1 MDSKQ
6 QKLDQLRTRA
16 ENVLTQLRMTPSTAG
31 LSIDELVHEL
41 TVYQV
46 ELEIQ
51 LEDLQHAYQAAEK
64 AQERYTHLFDFA
76 PVGYIVTNAEGL
88 TLKGNLTAASMI
100 GVDRTLL
107 EKQPFADFIVGV
119 FQDIYHLHRRSVL
132 RTQQTQTCEVQ
143 IQRVDGT
150 IFHAQLCTDVPAT
163 ADDSEAL
170 RTAITNISAIKQ
182 AEEAVRRALG
192 HEKEMNDMR
201 TRVLSIIAHEF
212 RTPLAAILASA
223 ETLER
228 YGDRLSSDK
237 KAARFHTIRNFVW
250 YLNDTVQ
257 NAVIVQQ
264 GEEQLHVKPET
275 FDVIAFVRQVVND
288 MGALG
293 KPDQQIALEVTS
305 DGEQALV
312 TWDTSL
318 MRSSLMN
325 VLSNALKYS
334 QGSTLCRLECEETV
348 IRLQVQDHGI
358 GISADDQP
366 YVFDAFFRGQNTQY
380 TSGMGIGLY
389 IVQRA
394 VQAHGGSIRCTSQLG
409 QGTLI
414 TIELPRHAEHGSG
427 QTGSTQV

>member
-6 QKLDQLRTRA
+6 QKLDQLRARA

-51 LEDLQHAYQAAEK
+51 LEDLQHAYESAER
-64 AQERYTHLFDFA
+64 AQERYINLFDFA
-76 PVGYIVTNAEGL
+76 PVGYIITTAEGV

-100 GVDRTLL
+100 GVDRTAL
-107 EKQPFADFIVGV
+107 EKRPFADFIVAA

-132 RTQQTQTCEVQ
+132 RTRQSQACEVQ
-143 IQRVDGT
+143 IQRADGT
-150 IFHAQLCTDVPAT
+150 IFTAHLCTDVPAM
-163 ADDSEAL
+163 ADDTDSL
-170 RTAITNISAIKQ
+170 RTAITNVSTIKQ
-182 AEEAVRRALG
+182 AEEALRRALV
-192 HEKEMNDMR
+192 HEKEVNDMR
-201 TRVLSIIAHEF
+201 ARVLSIIAHEF

-264 GEEQLHVKPET
+264 DEEPLRLKLET

-288 MGALG
+288 MGTLG
-293 KPDQQIALEVTS
+293 KPDQQITLEVTS
-305 DGEQALV
+305 DQEPALV
-312 TWDTSL
+312 TWDKSL

-334 QGSTLCRLECEETV
+334 RDATDCRLECAEAV
-348 IRLQVQDHGI
+348 IRLQVEDHGI

-366 YVFDAFFRGQNTQY
+366 YVYDAFFRGENAQY
-380 TSGMGIGLY
+380 MTGMGIGLY
-389 IVQRA
+389 IAQRA

-409 QGTLI
+409 QGTLFML
-414 TIELPRHAEHGSG
+414 ELPRHTEHGSG
-427 QTGSTQV
+427 QASIAQD